1 MQSDT
6 RDDVQE
12 DLASFNQLWTRKM
25 QRMDASVKSSFDVH
39 EEMLRRIENMEEE
52 VQAAGKKAKDAE
64 ERVLSALARH
74 SEQSED
80 RLASFEK
87 RIAEMLSQQRDET
100 RRAIDGMP
108 SSLRPHTLKIRP
120 KAVIE
125 CDLHSDLGQESSVQA
140 GKIQAREQFVEGRI
154 VNTKT
159 LSSPITHHSSLDQ
172 VRARSRPKPFRT

>member
-6 RDDVQE
+6 RDDAQE

-52 VQAAGKKAKDAE
+52 VQAAGKKAQDAE

-108 SSLRPHTLKIRP
+108 SSLRPHNLKIRP
-120 KAVIE
+120 K
-125 CDLHSDLGQESSVQA
+125 LL
-140 GKIQAREQFVEGRI
+140 
-154 VNTKT
+154 
-159 LSSPITHHSSLDQ
+159 LSAIYILI
-172 VRARSRPKPFRT
+172 